1 LPPCCAERNRL
12 EKEAAMRSTSCLARW
27 GLALALGIGGLA
39 QGAIGQGANGQVPGP
54 IPAAPSGAIA
64 TAQTL
69 ETLVAPVALYPDD
82 LLVVVLQAATQPV
95 QIVQAGRFLDKHAK
109 DKSLQPNPGWSD
121 PVKILVNYPDVLRKL
136 NDDLDWTEQ
145 LGEAMQAQQG
155 DVLAAVQQFRRR
167 AAAAGNLRSD
177 DKLAVAQDGAS
188 YVIESVNPQVIPV
201 PVYDPAVVVVQ
212 QPAPVQPVYVPTPY
226 PAYYAPA
233 AAAATGF
240 FFGALT
246 TAWVMDWNRY
256 GIDEDNISHY
266 QQSRQQSLDQRQQ
279 SRQDS
284 ASQRQQARQDTSTQR
299 QQTRQD
305 STTQRQQGRQD
316 ARGERQQP
324 QPSPRQAGAQQD
336 LGAVLSGQRPGQ
348 QPGQG
353 AGQGAVQ
360 RPAQGPGSGGAY
372 QPGQRPTQGL
382 GAGGGMQPSQRPA
395 QAGYQPAQRPGYDS
409 GMRDRAGQ
417 MPAGGGAQAVQRPSA
432 GGGSFNYGSGRSAV
446 QASDRGAQ
454 SRSYSGGSRPSG
466 ARAGGGGGGRGGGG
480 RR

>member
-1 LPPCCAERNRL
+1 
-12 EKEAAMRSTSCLARW
+12 MRSPSCLARC
-27 GLALALGIGGLA
+27 LLTLALGVGGLS
-39 QGAIGQGANGQVPGP
+39 QGAIGQVPGP
-54 IPAAPSGAIA
+54 APAAQPAAYA
-64 TAQTL
+64 TGQTL

-95 QIVQAGRFLDKHAK
+95 QIVQAGRFLDKYAK
-109 DKSLQPNPGWSD
+109 DKSLQPNPAWSD
-121 PVKILVNYPDVLRKL
+121 PVKILVNYPDVLRKM

-145 LGEAMQAQQG
+145 LGEAMLAQQG

-177 DKLAVAQDGAS
+177 DKLAVAQDGPS

-201 PVYDPAVVVVQ
+201 PVYDPAVVVVP

-256 GIDEDNISHY
+256 GIDEDDMKDF

-284 ASQRQQARQDTSTQR
+284 ASQRQQTRQDTSTQR

-305 STTQRQQGRQD
+305 TTTQRQQGRQD
-316 ARGERQQP
+316 TRTERQQP

-336 LGAVLSGQRPGQ
+336 LGAVLSGERPGQ
-348 QPGQG
+348 RPGQG
-353 AGQGAVQ
+353 AGQGAAQ
-360 RPAQGPGSGGAY
+360 RPAQGGAY
-372 QPGQRPTQGL
+372 QPGQRPAQGL

-417 MPAGGGAQAVQRPSA
+417 MPAGGGAYAGQRPSA
-432 GGGSFNYGSGRSAV
+432 SGGSFNYGSGRSAV

-454 SRSYSGGSRPSG
+454 SRSYSGGGGG

>member
-1 LPPCCAERNRL
+1 
-12 EKEAAMRSTSCLARW
+12 MRSTSCLARC
-27 GLALALGIGGLA
+27 LLTLALGVGGLS
-39 QGAIGQGANGQVPGP
+39 QGAIGQVPGP
-54 IPAAPSGAIA
+54 VPAAQSGALA

-233 AAAATGF
+233 AAATGF

-266 QQSRQQSLDQRQQ
+266 QQSRQQSLEQRQQ

-284 ASQRQQARQDTSTQR
+284 ASQRQQSRQDTSSQR

-305 STTQRQQGRQD
+305 TTTQRQQGRQD
-316 ARGERQQP
+316 TRTERQQP

-336 LGAVLSGQRPGQ
+336 LGAVLSGERPGQ
-348 QPGQG
+348 RPGQG
-353 AGQGAVQ
+353 AGQGAAQ
-360 RPAQGPGSGGAY
+360 RPAQGGAL
-372 QPGQRPTQGL
+372 QPGQRPAQGL

-409 GMRDRAGQ
+409 GMRDRPGQ
-417 MPAGGGAQAVQRPSA
+417 MPAGGGAQAAQRPSA

-454 SRSYSGGSRPSG
+454 SRSYSGGGGG